1 MASVDLSS
9 INRAA
14 FAAKEGYW
22 WINLAGLALSL
33 LIAKMSF
40 SAYGSSGFEGS
51 LDKAWVCVTCQGL
64 AIALAI
70 LARRA
75 LTGQM
80 LPEGLAAAAAAGGC
94 AWWASHGLALA
105 WAKGGDPA
113 NGWMVFFL
121 TALEPGIF
129 LLAEHVKEGR
139 QALRVAQERDD
150 RETADALAAARAK
163 DESYRAK
170 PPAQPGDNRAV
181 GERSTVTRLKLVET
195 ARLPVDQPGDAGEI
209 AQLPGEPGEVLTV
222 ARLAGDQPVEQLPRL
237 TAPDHSAGTFK
248 DAEAHAR
255 HLITVEGVRH
265 RNELARRARGLS
277 TYKAARLLDEL
288 APGWR
293 EKTAAA

>member
-1 MASVDLSS
+1 MSAVDLSS

-14 FAAKEGYW
+14 MSAKEGYW
-22 WINLAGLALSL
+22 WINTAGLALSL

-40 SAYGSSGFEGS
+40 GAYGAEAI
-51 LDKAWVCVTCQGL
+51 DKAWICVTCQGL

-70 LARRA
+70 TARRA

-80 LPEGLAAAAAAGGC
+80 GFAALLAGAGAAGC

-113 NGWMVFFL
+113 NAWMVFFL

-139 QALRVAQERDD
+139 SALRAAQEKSD
-150 RETADALAAARAK
+150 REEAEALAAARAR

-170 PPAQPGDNRAV
+170 SPAQPVDARAM
-181 GERSTVTRLKLVET
+181 GEGATVTRLKLVET
-195 ARLPVDQPGDAGEI
+195 ARQPVDAGD
-209 AQLPGEPGEVLTV
+209 LPGEAGEVITA
-222 ARLAGDQPVEQLPRL
+222 ARLAGDQPVEELPAL
-237 TAPDHSAGTFK
+237 TAPKHTAPKHSAGTFK
-248 DAEAHAR
+248 DPEEHAR
-255 HLITVEGVRH
+255 HLITVEGVCH

-277 TYKAARLLDEL
+277 QYKAAQLLDEL
-288 APGWR
+288 SPGWR
-293 EKTAAA
+293 AKRTA